1 MIITET
7 KTYIVNPSDPKE
19 MEVWYG
25 LFQKGDYVL
34 DTSSTVCWTATWHL
48 SRHVEL
54 GDKEDETD

>member
-25 LFQKGDYVL
+25 LFQNGDYIL
-34 DTSSTVCWTATWHL
+34 DTSSTVCWMATWHL
-48 SRHVEL
+48 SRHVDLKE
-54 GDKEDETD
+54 KEDE